1 MLHEMVRSEFV
12 PDSDEKILVHH
23 NLFLHQRDA
32 EFFHFLCFLFCQSHL
47 AERSVCMYEERLPS
61 LGLNQH

>member
-1 MLHEMVRSEFV
+1 MLHEMLRSEFV

-32 EFFHFLCFLFCQSHL
+32 EFFHFLCFLF
-47 AERSVCMYEERLPS
+47 
-61 LGLNQH
+61 